1 MVDPDL
7 QLAGVIAVRTA
18 VVGSSRERK
27 GSQIMNDKVSEVM
40 AAFDNRNT
48 HDTESLK
55 RLGGEFYRIGD
66 EEWCDTSIASWRKE
80 GPDTWVRRG

>member
-1 MVDPDL
+1 
-7 QLAGVIAVRTA
+7 
-18 VVGSSRERK
+18 
-27 GSQIMNDKVSEVM
+27 MNDKVSEVM